1 MPRARHVT
9 SCPRSTADRATAPPS
24 QEVPPRMRRD
34 RDDGAVPSDGPEGPV
49 GSLIGGSLDG
59 GSLAAGVMDSS
70 RAPGVLPDQGFS
82 LTANVARAD
91 RRKRTRNLLKIRTG
105 SLLKVLFR
113 KDTFDACRSAAAG
126 SAKPPPSRHWRIR
139 SELRSSARSSP
150 RAR

>member
-49 GSLIGGSLDG
+49 GSLIGGSLIGGSLDE

-91 RRKRTRNLLKIRTG
+91 RRERNPELLKNRTG
-105 SLLKVLFR
+105 TPFQGLPP
-113 KDTFDACRSAAAG
+113 KDT
-126 SAKPPPSRHWRIR
+126 
-139 SELRSSARSSP
+139 
-150 RAR
+150 